1 MKFKR
6 LLFLFLSFVIVF
18 GTVSFC
24 ADAGTDTTIY
34 IEQENLNIYSE
45 AAILIHS
52 NTGLVLYSKNG
63 DDKVYPAST
72 TKVLTAILTIEKG
85 NLSDTATTSYDAI
98 SVIPSGYSSAYL
110 SEGEEMSVENLLK
123 VLLVHSANDA
133 ANVLAEYISG
143 TIDEFVNLMNEKALE
158 LGCENTHFVNTNGI
172 HDENH
177 YTTAHD
183 LAIITK
189 YCMQNQTFRD
199 LVSLKTCTIPATN
212 KSEERKYTNTN
223 DLIKPSSSYYYEDC
237 IGGKTGFTSQAK
249 NCLISVCSRNGLEL
263 IAVVLGAA
271 QTDDGRSARYVDSTT
286 LFNYGYSTFSIS
298 KIATKSTVIDTIE
311 IKNANSDTKN
321 LDLILESDI
330 NALVKTNSQDDINYD
345 ITLNDDLTAPIAA
358 NSVVGTITY
367 TVEGL
372 SYTKNLL
379 ASHDV
384 IKNNIFIWILRFF
397 LILIILVLIFIVLFK
412 KLKK

>member
-6 LLFLFLSFVIVF
+6 LLFLFLSFVIIL
-18 GTVSFC
+18 GTVSFGI
-24 ADAGTDTTIY
+24 DTTDTKV
-34 IEQENLNIYSE
+34 EVKQDSLDIYSE
-45 AAILIHS
+45 SAILIHS

-63 DDKVYPAST
+63 DEKVYPAST
-72 TKVLTAILTIEKG
+72 TKVLTAILAIEKG
-85 NLSDTATTSYDAI
+85 NLSDTTTASYDAI

-143 TIDEFVNLMNEKALE
+143 SIDEFVGLMNQKASE
-158 LGCENTHFVNTNGI
+158 LGCKNTHFVNTNGI
-172 HDENH
+172 HNDNH

-189 YCMQNQTFRD
+189 YCMKNKTFRD

-212 KSEERKYTNTN
+212 KSEERKYVNTN
-223 DLIKPSSSYYYEDC
+223 DLINPSSKYYYEDC

-249 NCLISVCSRNGLEL
+249 NCLISVCSKDGLEL
-263 IAVVLGAA
+263 ISVVLGAT
-271 QTDDGRSARYVDSTT
+271 QTEDGHSARYVDSAT
-286 LFNYGYSTFSIS
+286 LFDYGYSTYSIS
-298 KIATKSTVIDTIE
+298 NIATKSTVIDTIE
-311 IKNANSDTKN
+311 INNANSKTKN
-321 LDLILESDI
+321 LDLILEDDI
-330 NALVKTNSQDDINYD
+330 NALVKTNSKENINYE
-345 ITLNDDLTAPIAA
+345 INLKEDLTAPISA

-367 TVEGL
+367 TVEGV

-379 ASHDV
+379 ASKDV
-384 IKNNIFIWILRFF
+384 VKNNILIWVLRFF
-397 LILIILVLIFIVLFK
+397 LIIIILVFVFIILFK
-412 KLKK
+412 KIKK